1 MITIKTP
8 EDIENLKISG
18 KHLAEVLSYAA
29 AHVKAG
35 VSTDTLNDL
44 AEQKIEEL
52 GGRAA
57 FLGYKPDWARMKY
70 PASLC
75 VSVNDVVV
83 HGIPNVNPI
92 ILQEG
97 DTVGLD
103 AGYVHEGMFTDS
115 ALTVIVGEGD
125 GKTKALVEATKEAL
139 KRAIAAARAGNTTG
153 DIGHAVE
160 SFVKPL
166 GYGLVRELAG
176 HGVGYEVHEEPTIPN
191 YGKPGKGEK
200 LEVGMVIALEPM
212 LNMGTGDVDFHDDDF
227 TVTTADGEKSAH
239 FEHTL
244 VITDGDPVVVT
255 RREGE

>member
-8 EDIENLKISG
+8 EEIENLKISG
-18 KHLAEVLSYAA
+18 KFLAEVLSYAA
-29 AHVKAG
+29 AHVKPG

-52 GGRAA
+52 GGEAS
-57 FLGYKPDWARMKY
+57 FLGYKPDWTDMKY

-83 HGIPNVNPI
+83 HGIPNVEPI

-103 AGYVHEGMFTDS
+103 AGFIYKGMFTDS
-115 ALTVIVGEGD
+115 ALTLVVGEGD
-125 GKTKALVEATKEAL
+125 KETRALVQSTKEAL
-139 KRAIAAARAGNTTG
+139 YKAIKAARAGNTIG

-160 SFVKPL
+160 EYTKSK
-166 GYGLVRELAG
+166 GYGLVKELAG
-176 HGVGYEVHEEPTIPN
+176 HGVGYAVHEEPNIPN
-191 YGKPGKGEK
+191 YGKPGEGVK
-200 LEVGMVIALEPM
+200 LEAGMVIALEPM
-212 LNMGTGDVDFHDDDF
+212 LNMGTGDVDFHEDGF
-227 TVTTADGEKSAH
+227 TVTTADGKKSAH

-244 VITDGDPVVVT
+244 VITDGDPIVVT
-255 RREGE
+255 RRESE